1 MMRRAFTLIPLA
13 TVLGLSACVGPGTLR
28 RSLDQTYNQ
37 VYVDSPFLCQVS
49 MPLFEVGL
57 VGAAIIDGVIVNPV
71 YFWKDA
77 LRGEGTPH
85 YYRNPTIPEEG
96 E

>member
-1 MMRRAFTLIPLA
+1 MMRRALSPILLA
-13 TVLGLSACVGPGTLR
+13 TVLTLSACVGPGTLR

-37 VYVDSPFLCQVS
+37 LYVDSPGWCQVS

-57 VGAAIIDGVIVNPV
+57 VGAGIVDAVIVNPV
-71 YFWKDA
+71 YFLKDA

-85 YYRNPTIPEEG
+85 YYRNPTIPEDTE
-96 E
+96 